1 MTIFTFIRI
10 GTAGF
15 FISGLTYTLLFYF
28 NAWLTS
34 ELLFSSGVNWI
45 YLPAGLRL
53 FLTLIFGLPGAIG
66 IGVASFLISYSG
78 ALPHDLLLCI
88 GTGVISGMAPYIARM
103 IIFSNI
109 RLEADLSNLSLPKL
123 LMCILIYALL
133 SAGLHQ
139 VWYGLEGLENSG
151 NINHFLVMFIGDV
164 LGSLLLISLI
174 KAGLD
179 FLRRTGRLSRL
190 S

>member
-1 MTIFTFIRI
+1 MT
-10 GTAGF
+10 GF
-15 FISGLTYTLLFYF
+15 FISAFTYALLFYI

-34 ELLFSSGVNWI
+34 DLVFSAGVNWI

-66 IGVASFLISYSG
+66 IGVASFLIGYSG
-78 ALPHDLLLCI
+78 ALPHDLILCI
-88 GTGVISGMAPYIARM
+88 GTGVISGMAPYLARM
-103 IIFSNI
+103 VVFSNI

-123 LMCILIYALL
+123 LMCILVYALL

-139 VWYGLEGLENSG
+139 VWYGLEGLEDSG

-164 LGSLLLISLI
+164 AGALLLISLI
-174 KAGLD
+174 KASLD
-179 FLRRTGRLSRL
+179 FLRRTGRLGRVS
-190 S
+190 